1 MVHDGASAWF
11 RDLAA
16 SDLSRGSFR
25 SYGYDLLRWFRWL
38 HACGVAWPRAGR
50 EQVRDLVV
58 FMREA
63 PTVRRGGPPGAPVG
77 AELDDPAVG
86 YAPRTIN
93 HQLAVLSG
101 FYDFAIETGVG
112 PLVNPV
118 PAPDRRSQMLVE
130 HRSPLEPW
138 PLVRRASYR
147 QRVPKETP
155 RSLPDAAVEAL
166 FEGLGSNRDRALVAF
181 WLSSG
186 VRAGELLGLTHERV
200 DWGRRVIT
208 VVSKG
213 THALD
218 EVPASAD
225 AFVWLALY
233 VAEGFAGEGTEP
245 VWWTLREPRRPL
257 TYHAARA
264 VLVRAQR
271 VLGTKYRLHDL
282 RHTAAMR
289 MAADP
294 GFNVVDVQTVLRH
307 AHVSTTQLY
316 LQPRI
321 EDLVEQMAAMQ
332 RRRAEATT
340 GTGLAVADEHDPAAV
355 AELLGLSR

>member
-1 MVHDGASAWF
+1 VEWAN
-11 RDLAA
+11 
-16 SDLSRGSFR
+16 
-25 SYGYDLLRWFRWL
+25 
-38 HACGVAWPRAGR
+38 AGR
-50 EQVRDLVV
+50 EHVRDLVV
-58 FMREA
+58 FMRQAA
-63 PTVRRGGPPGAPVG
+63 PVRRGGPVAATGGVDLEAG
-77 AELDDPAVG
+77 RAG

-101 FYDFAIETGVG
+101 FYDFAIETGTG

-118 PAPDRRSQMLVE
+118 PAPGRRSRMLME
-130 HRSPLEPW
+130 HRRPLEPW
-138 PLVRRASYR
+138 PLTRRASYR
-147 QRVPKETP
+147 QRVPRQTP
-155 RSLPDAAVEAL
+155 RSLPDMAVDAL

-186 VRAGELLGLTHERV
+186 IRAGELLGLTHDRV
-200 DWGRRVIT
+200 DYGRRVIT

-213 THALD
+213 TRALE

-233 VAEGFAGEGTEP
+233 IAEGFAGEAGGP

-264 VLVRAQR
+264 VLVRVQR
-271 VLGTKYRLHDL
+271 GLGTRYRLHDL
-282 RHTAAMR
+282 RHTAAVR

-294 GFNVVDVQTVLRH
+294 GFSLVDVQTVLRH

-316 LQPRI
+316 LRPRV

-332 RRRAEATT
+332 QRRAEAVTD
-340 GTGLAVADEHDPAAV
+340 GLVVAAGHDPAAV
-355 AELLGLSR
+355 AELLGLGR